1 MCTMIVEKTKIQ
13 GSGKGNKGWFKLSQ
27 ANVSF
32 DHPTHL
38 HIDYAINI
46 DFIDKTQEEN
56 KRIAIELTP
65 DSAKNLIATLLESL
79 KKGSSMGLK
88 I

>member
-1 MCTMIVEKTKIQ
+1 MCTMIVEKTNIQ

-27 ANVSF
+27 ANVFF

-38 HIDYAINI
+38 HMDYSINI
-46 DFIDKTQEEN
+46 DFIDTTQKES

-65 DSAKNLIATLLESL
+65 DSAKNLIDTILKSL

>member
-1 MCTMIVEKTKIQ
+1 MIVEKTNIQ

-27 ANVSF
+27 ANVFF

-38 HIDYAINI
+38 HMDYAINI
-46 DFIDKTQEEN
+46 DFIDATQEES

-65 DSAKNLIATLLESL
+65 DSAKNLIDTILESL
-79 KKGSSMGLK
+79 KKGSLMGLK